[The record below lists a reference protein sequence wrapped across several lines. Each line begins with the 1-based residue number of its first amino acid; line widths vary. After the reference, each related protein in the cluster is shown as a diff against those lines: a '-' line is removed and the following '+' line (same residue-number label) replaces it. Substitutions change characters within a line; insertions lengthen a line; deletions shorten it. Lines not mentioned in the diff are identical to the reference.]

1 MSARDDYR
9 YELVAGRV
17 IRMSP
22 VGWQHGVIV
31 GRLLGMLVT
40 YLRGR
45 SVGEAVT
52 EVGFTL
58 RTNPDT
64 VRGPDVAF
72 VRQERVPRETLRT
85 FWPGAPDVAMEVMSP
100 DDTPQR
106 DGRQGRRVPFSRR
119 ICGRRHRSRRFDRDR
134 APSRR
139 LALHLAPRRRVGSV
153 RRHTRVPLRGRR
165 YLRLTTASS
174 RGRPRTRRC
183 ASAAASRCHGASGAA
198 RPSGGLSGP
207 DPHSCHSGRRP

>member
-1 MSARDDYR
+1 MRKPLYMADLTRLVTAVDLARIAARDDYR

-40 YLRGR
+40 GLRGR

-64 VRGPDVAF
+64 VRAPDIAF
-72 VRQERVPRETLRT
+72 VRQERLPRETLRT
-85 FWPGAPDVAMEVMSP
+85 FWPGAPDVAMEVLSP
-100 DDTPQR
+100 DDNRKQMADKVADYASGGVSAVVVVDPDASIVTVHRPGKLR
-106 DGRQGRRVPFSRR
+106 HISRR
-119 ICGRRHRSRRFDRDR
+119 GDELELSDVIPGF
-134 APSRR
+134 
-139 LALHLAPRRRVGSV
+139 
-153 RRHTRVPLRGRR
+153 
-165 YLRLTTASS
+165 
-174 RGRPRTRRC
+174 RC
-183 ASAAASRCHGASGAA
+183 AV
-198 RPSGGLSGP
+198 
-207 DPHSCHSGRRP
+207 DDIFD

>member
-1 MSARDDYR
+1 MSNLMPLVTAAELARMAARDDYR

-31 GRLLGMLVT
+31 VRLLVMLVT

-45 SVGEAVT
+45 TVGEAVT

-85 FWPGAPDVAMEVMSP
+85 FWSGAPDVAMEVMSP
-100 DDTPQR
+100 GDTLREMDVKVAEYLSVGVSAVVVVDPDASTVTVHRPGGLR
-106 DGRQGRRVPFSRR
+106 DISRR
-119 ICGRRHRSRRFDRDR
+119 GEELDLSDVIAG
-134 APSRR
+134 
-139 LALHLAPRRRVGSV
+139 
-153 RRHTRVPLRGRR
+153 
-165 YLRLTTASS
+165 
-174 RGRPRTRRC
+174 
-183 ASAAASRCHGASGAA
+183 SAARSTTS
-198 RPSGGLSGP
+198 SS
-207 DPHSCHSGRRP
+207 